1 MSEKRSRKKSSTIRE
16 EENWIPSHKSILK
29 SVLCRG
35 EKGILLQTFLGQSSS
50 NFYLWTASRFTA
62 SSWMR
67 HFFLR
72 DNSNIVAGEFQMRV
86 NVVPN
91 AEVSQLRV
99 RKLESHIWHLS
110 TWRRHFFPTSL
121 RKKVKASGLTFGDS
135 ISSRSCNAC
144 TNFLVPFICLVFLF
158 RIWTANIQES
168 IVLSLP

>member
-1 MSEKRSRKKSSTIRE
+1 MSEKRSRKKSRRKLNSFSQVYFKVFYVE
-16 EENWIPSHKSILK
+16 
-29 SVLCRG
+29 G
-35 EKGILLQTFLGQSSS
+35 KGILLQTLQTFLGQSSS

-62 SSWMR
+62 SSWRMR
-67 HFFLR
+67 HFL
-72 DNSNIVAGEFQMRV
+72 DNSNIEVGEFQMRV

-158 RIWTANIQES
+158 RIWTANIQ
-168 IVLSLP
+168 